1 VAGCKYNVTDPL
13 WYQPFTAPA
22 APQITSI
29 DPPSEAKPGVST
41 ITIHG
46 HNLVVTS
53 ADPRVPTGTV
63 VKFGSLEAEVVTQD
77 TASIVVRR
85 PNLVTDSCTIVVIPH
100 NAIVESAFGPYR
112 IHPVIQRFGGFLKN
126 LQLAGIAV
134 DATENAYVIE
144 TGALLVHRTLSSLD
158 NIVLGNGALKVAL
171 VPFCARIGPDGNLYV
186 MENNRAIE
194 RVDVTAQTVAR
205 WTQLPAGKVVKFGDF
220 APTGYF
226 YTGGSR
232 TDLCIVPPNPPV
244 SLPAAQMKLAGNYVT
259 DEILAVRVYNGFVY
273 VASRTAGTQ
282 DPAKIWKNQ
291 IVADSVASQSLVVD
305 LANSAFR
312 SDLVTDL
319 AFSSAGTMFISTA
332 SATNPLLYFNP
343 STSTVDNYYKGIV
356 PPYCVGL
363 SWSKTS
369 NYLYLISGNTAAAQE
384 WTVYRLDMGTTGA
397 P

>member
-1 VAGCKYNVTDPL
+1 M
-13 WYQPFTAPA
+13 WYQPFAVPA
-22 APQITSI
+22 APQITSV
-29 DPPSEAKPGVST
+29 DPPAEARPGVST

-46 HNLVVTS
+46 HNLVVS
-53 ADPRVPTGTV
+53 ATDPRIPNGTV
-63 VKFGSLEAEVVTQD
+63 VKFGGVEAEVVTQD
-77 TASIVVRR
+77 TARIVVRR
-85 PNLVTDSCTIVVIPH
+85 PNLVTDSCTIMVSPH
-100 NAIVESAFGPYR
+100 NAIDESAFGPYK
-112 IHPVIQRFGGFLKN
+112 IYPVLQKFGGFLKN
-126 LQLAGIAV
+126 LQLGGIAV
-134 DATENAYVIE
+134 DASENAYVIE
-144 TGALLVHRTLSSLD
+144 TGALLIHRTISVLD
-158 NIVLGNGALKVAL
+158 NTILGNGTLKVGSF
-171 VPFCARIGPDGNLYV
+171 PFCARLGPDGNLYV

-194 RVDVTAQTVAR
+194 RVDVTAQSVAR

-220 APTGYF
+220 GPTGYF
-226 YTGGSR
+226 YTGGNR

-244 SLPAAQMKLAGNYVT
+244 SLPSTQMRLAGDYVT

-291 IVADSVASQSLVVD
+291 IEADSVGLQSLVVD
-305 LANSAFR
+305 LHGTAFSA
-312 SDLVTDL
+312 DVVTDI

-332 SATNPLLYFNP
+332 SATNPLVYFNP
-343 STSTVDNYYKGIV
+343 STSAVDNYYKGIV

-384 WTVYRLDMGTTGA
+384 WTVYRLDMGVTGA